1 MNNDGFFTKLLKGI
15 VSPAAR
21 LSLAQQKFS
30 NKLFG
35 GSGQVEDGLAKSIL
49 GNQKYQAVQ
58 QNPFTE
64 GLLKP
69 LASGASYGVQAAI
82 APIKGAGLLANA
94 SRLGKSGAVAG
105 GLAGLGESA
114 QGQEIRSAGVGA
126 GTGAILN
133 LLTGGLARKENLKVS
148 RAVEKLDDISLKSI
162 FKGTSPEQLK
172 INKLNPSQ
180 FQGVAKDVVNR
191 AKNISG
197 KATVDATDLYN
208 IKNDIVNDA
217 ASEINKYS
225 DKIVPDFKTKLGKA
239 FAKEFEKNITTY
251 DKLLKDDTFREAIDG
266 FKGMG
271 AKSTVADAR
280 TLWQKLL
287 EARGGF
293 EQSVRSAGKGTNET
307 RLLEKLATIARDSI
321 KTASP
326 EVSQAMKKFSTVN
339 ELLDVFTKN
348 YSKTQTAGSVLN
360 KGILDEALQD
370 VVNIPS
376 VKARGAQSIANLL
389 RGRGEGET
397 QRGLLNMVA
406 PSMGGAMV
414 GGAGDNQLRDDM
426 AQGDLMGG
434 QMGEQ
439 QSPYQLNLP
448 SQQNNL
454 YSALLQATQL
464 LPNGSVNQQYEL
476 AQGIL
481 AQNSEQE
488 TSTGGLITVQDI
500 ISGAVPDTKLTD
512 NDKDYVQARLA
523 LEDAL
528 NYVEAEGGAGK
539 LATIS
544 GGVAGFFGQKTSSSQ
559 YRAKVQNAVATLRK
573 ALIGAGQ
580 TEAEMKNLN
589 MPKPTDE
596 PALAAEKIRAII
608 DDISRRPVGAGQTI
622 VTQ

>member
-1 MNNDGFFTKLLKGI
+1 MNNEGFFSKLLKGI

-21 LSLAQQKFS
+21 LSVAQQKFS

-35 GSGQVEDGLAKSIL
+35 GTGQIEDPMARSIL

-58 QNPFTE
+58 QNPLTE

-94 SRLGKSGAVAG
+94 GRLGRSGAVAG

-114 QGQEIRSAGVGA
+114 QGNELNSIGSGA
-126 GTGAILN
+126 ATGAVLN
-133 LLTGGLARKENLKVS
+133 LLTGGLLKKENLKAS
-148 RAVEKLDDISLKSI
+148 QAVQKLDDISLKSI

-172 INKLNPSQ
+172 INKVTPVQ
-180 FQGVAKDVVNR
+180 FQTVAKDVVNR

-197 KATVDATDLYN
+197 KSTIDATDLYN
-208 IKNDIVNDA
+208 IKNDVVNDA

-225 DKIVPDFKTKLGKA
+225 DKIVPNFKVKLGKA
-239 FAKEFEKNITTY
+239 FAKEFESKIDTY

-266 FKGMG
+266 FKSMS
-271 AKSTVADAR
+271 AKTTVGDAR
-280 TLWQKLL
+280 ALWQKLL
-287 EARGGF
+287 ESSGGF
-293 EQSVRSAGKGTNET
+293 EKVVRGAGKGTNESK
-307 RLLEKLATIARDSI
+307 LVEKLAAITRDSI

-360 KGILDEALQD
+360 KGIFDEALQD

-376 VKARGAQSIANLL
+376 VKAKGAQSIANLL
-389 RGRGEGET
+389 RGRGEGEA
-397 QRGLLNMVA
+397 QRSLLNMTS
-406 PSMGGAMV
+406 PSIGGGMV
-414 GGAGDNQLRDDM
+414 GSVGGESPIGIDPTLQ
-426 AQGDLMGG
+426 GG
-434 QMGEQ
+434 QQ
-439 QSPYQLNLP
+439 ANQPQSLYQLNLP
-448 SQQNNL
+448 SSQNGL
-454 YSALLQATQL
+454 YSALLQAAQL
-464 LPNGSVNQQYEL
+464 LPGGSVAQQYEL

-481 AQNSEQE
+481 EQNKAGQGM
-488 TSTGGLITVQDI
+488 GGLVTVEDVVN
-500 ISGAVPDTKLTD
+500 GAIPDGKLTD

-528 NYVEAEGGAGK
+528 NYVESEGGAGK
-539 LATIS
+539 ISTI
-544 GGVAGFFGQKTSSSQ
+544 GGNIAGFFGKKTSSSQ

-580 TEAEMKNLN
+580 TESEMKNLN
-589 MPKPTDE
+589 MPNPSDE

-608 DDISRRPVGAGQTI
+608 SDISRRPVGAGQSI